1 MSHKGQLRRFDREQL
16 TSGLPRIALQ
26 KSFWGAGQN
35 FSGGA
40 LRSVAVVEPAKNQ
53 LLRDFRRRSIFDLC
67 NTPRVQRT
75 CRAGRN
81 TSDFGPKADNGSF
94 SELARKRQAYS
105 AGLSG
110 VDMTVGNA
118 ANRRAGQAR
127 QVIVFNL
134 VGLRVEEIEHV
145 KLQF

>member
-1 MSHKGQLRRFDREQL
+1 MAKKAKKESDRA
-16 TSGLPRIALQ
+16 GLETGVFGIE
-26 KSFWGAGQN
+26 G
-35 FSGGA
+35 
-40 LRSVAVVEPAKNQ
+40 
-53 LLRDFRRRSIFDLC
+53 LLL
-67 NTPRVQRT
+67 T

-110 VDMTVGNA
+110 VDMTVGNS